1 MSEEL
6 KWVTEMI
13 IIPLIVAMWVSL
25 KEGQK
30 QANAAIREKIDEIA
44 KWIDSLEERVNE
56 KVSFDVF
63 KESMSQQ
70 YRELITIL
78 NMADDAQMK
87 KDLQVLRERVAVL
100 EAELNKEK

>member
-30 QANAAIREKIDEIA
+30 QANAAVREKIDEIA